1 MLRYLCVVILD
12 TDVIVAAMRSPT
24 GASAALLMAALD
36 KQVTLL
42 ANVPLVIEYEATCSL
57 AEHREAAGMNMNEVR
72 QFLDAVAAMI
82 EPVETHFL
90 WRPRLRDP
98 ADEMVLEA
106 AVNGQAT
113 AIVTFNLRDYG
124 TVPNDFGVE
133 VLRPG
138 DVMRRLTQ

>member
-1 MLRYLCVVILD
+1 MRYVLD
-12 TDVIVAAMRSPT
+12 TDVIVSAMRSPS
-24 GASAALLMAALD
+24 GASAALLLAALD
-36 KQVTLL
+36 RRFTLV
-42 ANVPLVIEYEATCSL
+42 ANVPLVVEYEATCNRVD
-57 AEHREAAGMNMNEVR
+57 HRLAAGLSETEVR
-72 QFLDAVAAMI
+72 QFLDGLAALA

-106 AVNGQAT
+106 AVNGQAS

-124 TVPNDFGVE
+124 TTPKDFGIE

-138 DVMRRLTQ
+138 EALKRLSQ

>member
-1 MLRYLCVVILD
+1 
-12 TDVIVAAMRSPT
+12 
-24 GASAALLMAALD
+24 MAALE
-36 KQVTLL
+36 KHLTLV

-57 AEHREAAGMNMNEVR
+57 AEHRLAAGLSEVEVR
-72 QFLDAVAAMI
+72 QFLDAIAAMI

-113 AIVTFNLRDYG
+113 AIVTFNLRHYG
-124 TVPNDFGVE
+124 TVPHDFGIE
-133 VLRPG
+133 ILRPC
-138 DVMRRLTQ
+138 DALKRLSQ